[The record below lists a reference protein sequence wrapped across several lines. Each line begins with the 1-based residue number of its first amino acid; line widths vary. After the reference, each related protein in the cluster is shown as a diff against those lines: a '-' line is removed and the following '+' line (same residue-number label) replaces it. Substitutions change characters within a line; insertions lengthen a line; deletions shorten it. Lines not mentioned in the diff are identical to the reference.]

1 MKTFRRRAA
10 FVSVVCAAAVT
21 FSGISTAHAAPER
34 PAATSVAAEE
44 ISEQQIDELA
54 KYLEAM
60 HSGELTAA
68 DGTFDR
74 AAAEAKYGKEFADAV
89 AAQIAELGA
98 TAAKSKGS
106 AAPRA
111 AAAKKDSYGKCLLK
125 AVGLGG
131 LGGATSAIMN
141 KLSEKKWSDAA
152 RLITKEAA
160 KRGIKI
166 AVKGG
171 VVGLAATLAASGIWC
186 ATPWA

>member
-10 FVSVVCAAAVT
+10 LVSLVCAAAVT
-21 FSGISTAHAAPER
+21 FSGVSTAHAAVQG
-34 PAATSVAAEE
+34 PAVASISAEE
-44 ISEQQIDELA
+44 ISQQQIDELA
-54 KYLEAM
+54 KYLEAIF
-60 HSGELTAA
+60 SGELTAA

-74 AAAEAKYGKEFADAV
+74 AAAEAKFGKEFADTVEAR
-89 AAQIAELGA
+89 IAEQRAGA
-98 TAAKSKGS
+98 GDPKASSGL
-106 AAPRA
+106 RA
-111 AAAKKDSYGKCLLK
+111 AAASKDSYGKCLLK

-171 VVGLAATLAASGIWC
+171 VVGLAASLAASAVWC

>member
-10 FVSVVCAAAVT
+10 LVSLVCAASVT
-21 FSGISTAHAAPER
+21 FSGVSTAYAAAPQA
-34 PAATSVAAEE
+34 PAVTSVSAEE
-44 ISEQQIDELA
+44 VSEQQIAELA
-54 KYLEAM
+54 GYLEAIYG
-60 HSGELTAA
+60 GELTAA

-74 AAAEAKYGKEFADAV
+74 AAAEARFGEEFADTV
-89 AAQIAELGA
+89 EAQIAEHRA
-98 TAAKSKGS
+98 SAAKSKAS
-106 AAPRA
+106 SAPRA
-111 AAAKKDSYGKCLLK
+111 AKGKDSYGKCLLK

>member
-1 MKTFRRRAA
+1 MRTFRRRAA
-10 FVSVVCAAAVT
+10 LVSLVCAAAVT
-21 FSGISTAHAAPER
+21 FSGVSSAHAAPEAL
-34 PAATSVAAEE
+34 AATSVSAEE
-44 ISEQQIDELA
+44 LSQQQIDELA
-54 KYLEAM
+54 RYLEAIYG
-60 HSGELTAA
+60 GELSAA

-74 AAAEAKYGKEFADAV
+74 AAAEAKFGKEFADAV
-89 AAQIAELGA
+89 ETQIAEQRAG
-98 TAAKSKGS
+98 AAKSKASSG
-106 AAPRA
+106 PRA
-111 AAAKKDSYGKCLLK
+111 AAASKDSYGKCLLK

-160 KRGIKI
+160 KRGLKI

>member
-10 FVSVVCAAAVT
+10 IVSLVCAAAVT
-21 FSGISTAHAAPER
+21 FSGVSSAHAAVQG
-34 PAATSVAAEE
+34 PAAASISAEE

-54 KYLEAM
+54 KYLEAIY
-60 HSGELTAA
+60 SGELTSA
-68 DGTFDR
+68 DGTFNR
-74 AAAEAKYGKEFADAV
+74 AAAEAQFGKEFADAV
-89 AAQIAELGA
+89 EAQIAEQ
-98 TAAKSKGS
+98 
-106 AAPRA
+106 RA
-111 AAAKKDSYGKCLLK
+111 AAAPSPKASSGLRAAASKDSYGKCLLK

-160 KRGIKI
+160 KRGVKI

-171 VVGLAATLAASGIWC
+171 VVGLAASLGASAIWC

>member
-1 MKTFRRRAA
+1 MKLSRHTAL
-10 FVSVVCAAAVT
+10 VSVVCAAAVA
-21 FSGISTAHAAPER
+21 FGGIGTAHAAG
-34 PAATSVAAEE
+34 PAPSTAAVATEE
-44 ISEQQIDELA
+44 VPQQQIDELA
-54 KYLEAM
+54 KYLEAI
-60 HSGELTAA
+60 HEGELRTA
-68 DGTFDR
+68 DGQFDR
-74 AAAEAKYGKEFADAV
+74 AAAVSSFGVEFANAV
-89 AAQIAELGA
+89 EAELKNRSTASSA
-98 TAAKSKGS
+98 TKTPTMS
-106 AAPRA
+106 A
-111 AAAKKDSYGKCLLK
+111 AAAKSKDSYGKCLLK

-160 KRGIKI
+160 KRGVKI

>member
-1 MKTFRRRAA
+1 MNTFRRRAA
-10 FVSVVCAAAVT
+10 LVSLVCAAAVT
-21 FSGISTAHAAPER
+21 FSGVSTAHAAPQG

-44 ISEQQIDELA
+44 VSEQQIAELA
-54 KYLEAM
+54 KFLEAM

-74 AAAEAKYGKEFADAV
+74 AAAEAKFGKEFADAV
-89 AAQIAELGA
+89 ATQLAEQ
-98 TAAKSKGS
+98 
-106 AAPRA
+106 RA
-111 AAAKKDSYGKCLLK
+111 AAVKSNSTSGPAFAAKKDSYGKCLLK